1 MTGTCLKSQDSSLQ
15 VGVHGC
21 QALISDRNVFKE
33 SGFIVASWVHGCQAL
48 IRIGTCLKSQ
58 DSSLQ
63 VGFIV
68 ASWVHGCQALI
79 SDRNVF
85 KLVLPALQALP

>member
-1 MTGTCLKSQDSSLQ
+1 MIGTCLKSQDSSLQ

-33 SGFIVASWVHGCQAL
+33 SGFIVASW
-48 IRIGTCLKSQ
+48 GTWLPR
-58 DSSLQ
+58 
-63 VGFIV
+63 
-68 ASWVHGCQALI
+68 LI

-85 KLVLPALQALP
+85 KESGFIVASWGTWLPRFN

>member
-1 MTGTCLKSQDSSLQ
+1 MVASW
-15 VGVHGC
+15 VHGC
-21 QALISDRNVFKE
+21 QALISDRNVFKR
-33 SGFIVASWVHGCQAL
+33 S
-48 IRIGTCLKSQ
+48 
-58 DSSLQ
+58 
-63 VGFIV
+63 GFIV